1 MREHAGKA
9 LLAALAGAVIGWA
22 GNALTL
28 AGRVTAIEA
37 SLIRIE
43 TRLDLHSP
51 IPAVLQDV
59 ARASTAPA
67 VSPGPPGPDR
77 QR

>member
-1 MREHAGKA
+1 MREHAAKA
-9 LLAALAGAVIGWA
+9 LVAGLAGAVIGWA

-43 TRLDLHSP
+43 ARMDARGG
-51 IPAVLQDV
+51 PAEP
-59 ARASTAPA
+59 RK
-67 VSPGPPGPDR
+67 
-77 QR
+77 